1 MTVAVA
7 GILLAAGSAS
17 RMGRNKL
24 LLRLGGEPL
33 VRRAALAA
41 LEAGLDP
48 LVAVLGHE
56 AELVRE
62 ALVGL
67 PVELAWNR
75 RHALGQSSSL
85 DAGVAALP
93 PGAEAAVVLLGDMPL
108 VEPAMIRALV
118 ARFREGPAPL
128 VASRYG
134 EVRAPPVL
142 YARALFDELR
152 GGEGEGR
159 GREVVRRHEARAAF
173 VDWPAAALADVDLP
187 ADLERARALLERR

>member
-1 MTVAVA
+1 MAMTVA

-24 LLRLGGEPL
+24 LVEVGGEPL

-48 LVAVLGHE
+48 LVVVLGHE
-56 AELVRE
+56 AALVRE
-62 ALVGL
+62 ALLGL
-67 PVELAWNR
+67 PCDLAWNE

-93 PGAEAAVVLLGDMPL
+93 PEVEAAVVLLGDMPL
-108 VEPAMIRALV
+108 VEPPMIRALV
-118 ARFREGPAPL
+118 ARFGEGPFPL
-128 VASRYG
+128 VGSRYG

-142 YARALFDELR
+142 YARALFAELR

-187 ADLERARALLERR
+187 DDLERVRALLARR